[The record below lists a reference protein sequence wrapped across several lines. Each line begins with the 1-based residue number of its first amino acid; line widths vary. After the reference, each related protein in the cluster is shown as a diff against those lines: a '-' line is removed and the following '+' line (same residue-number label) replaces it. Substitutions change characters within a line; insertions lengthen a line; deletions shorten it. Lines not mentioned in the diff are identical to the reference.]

1 MNNLFKRSLA
11 VLAALALMIGGLFV
25 STPSA
30 QAEAEKLDVVVTT
43 THMKDLL
50 EVVGGEHVKVT
61 GLMGPGVDPHGYEPT
76 PSDIDAVNNA
86 DLVGYNGLHLEA
98 MFTDIFEKM
107 AESDDVNIFSLE
119 EALEDG
125 QVLDYVYEDKDLDL
139 DPHIWFD
146 IQIWQQATQLVA
158 DKLAEVDADNAK
170 DYQANVD
177 AYVKELDELDKQI
190 AHLVA
195 EVPEESRYLVTAHD
209 AFSYFGKNYDF
220 NVESIQG
227 LNTQTE
233 AGTGDIA
240 KVADLV
246 IDKKIKACFIESS
259 VSDRNVKALIEAV
272 EAKGGNL
279 EIGGELYSDAL
290 GTDEEKAGNYID
302 GYVTNISTI
311 VNALK

>member
-1 MNNLFKRSLA
+1 
-11 VLAALALMIGGLFV
+11 MIG
-25 STPSA
+25 
-30 QAEAEKLDVVVTT
+30 
-43 THMKDLL
+43 H
-50 EVVGGEHVKVT
+50 
-61 GLMGPGVDPHGYEPT
+61 
-76 PSDIDAVNNA
+76 
-86 DLVGYNGLHLEA
+86 NGLNLEA
-98 MFTDIFEKM
+98 MFTDVFEAMESAGSNIFALE
-107 AESDDVNIFSLE
+107 EVVSEDDVLE
-119 EALEDG
+119 YEYEAKELEN
-125 QVLDYVYEDKDLDL
+125 

-158 DKLAEVDADNAK
+158 DKLAEVDADNAE
-170 DYQANVD
+170 DYHANAD

-190 AHLVA
+190 ADLVA

>member
-190 AHLVA
+190 ADLVA

>member
-1 MNNLFKRSLA
+1 MNNLFKRSLV

-107 AESDDVNIFSLE
+107 AESGDVNIFSLE

-125 QVLDYVYEDKDLDL
+125 QVLDYVYDDKDLDL

-190 AHLVA
+190 ADLVA

>member
-1 MNNLFKRSLA
+1 MNNLFKRSLV
-11 VLAALALMIGGLFV
+11 VLVALALMIGGLFV

-119 EALEDG
+119 EALKDG

-158 DKLAEVDADNAK
+158 DKLAEVDPDNAK
-170 DYQANVD
+170 DYQANAD

-190 AHLVA
+190 ADLVA

-209 AFSYFGKNYDF
+209 AFSYFGKNYGF

-259 VSDRNVKALIEAV
+259 VSDRNVKALVEAV

-302 GYVTNISTI
+302 AYVTNISTI